1 MDRNY
6 VVGFEDFSMDAIKH
20 FPRMDFSPIRLRI
33 AAESS
38 LLQMSSKDINVEDDA
53 SNQLAKDDP
62 KSRDTISSG
71 L

>member
-6 VVGFEDFSMDAIKH
+6 VVGFEDFNMDAIEH
-20 FPRMDFSPIRLRI
+20 FLRMDFSPIKLRI

-53 SNQLAKDDP
+53 FNQLAKDDP

>member
-6 VVGFEDFSMDAIKH
+6 VVGFEDFSMDAIEH
-20 FPRMDFSPIRLRI
+20 FPRMDFSPIKLRI